1 MVIQLTKNRTKPH
14 IIKYIRDNGTETWM
28 YSDDFFVRHDIS
40 HFILESVLGYHTAF
54 NGMINQG
61 MDIRDFE
68 NKEKR
73 AALTVTD
80 EAYYA
85 ENLANL
91 FLIELAQGEFNDFNR
106 IQQDAFVS
114 WNTRFPVIFLANDKI
129 AQIRTQLRKL
139 LHQWEVLPEG
149 EKMELIFEV

>member
-1 MVIQLTKNRTKPH
+1 MVIQLTKNKAKPN

-28 YSDDFFVRHDIS
+28 YSDDFFVRHDLS

-73 AALTVTD
+73 ADSRSTFH
-80 EAYYA
+80 EARSTEIKA
-85 ENLANL
+85 SIMV
-91 FLIELAQGEFNDFNR
+91 FI
-106 IQQDAFVS
+106 
-114 WNTRFPVIFLANDKI
+114 
-129 AQIRTQLRKL
+129 
-139 LHQWEVLPEG
+139 H
-149 EKMELIFEV
+149 

>member
-1 MVIQLTKNRTKPH
+1 
-14 IIKYIRDNGTETWM
+14 
-28 YSDDFFVRHDIS
+28 
-40 HFILESVLGYHTAF
+40 LESVLGYHTAF

-91 FLIELAQGEFNDFNR
+91 FLIEIVQGEFIDFNK

-114 WNTRFPVIFLANDKI
+114 WNNQFPAISLADDKI
-129 AQIRTQLRKL
+129 SQIRSRLRKL
-139 LHQWEVLPEG
+139 LYQWEVLPVG

>member
-1 MVIQLTKNRTKPH
+1 MIIQLTKNGAKPN

-28 YSDDFFVRHDIS
+28 YIDDFFVRHDIS

-73 AALTVTD
+73 AALAVTD

-91 FLIELAQGEFNDFNR
+91 FLIEIVQGEFSDFNTV
-106 IQQDAFVS
+106 QQDAFVS
-114 WNTRFPVIFLANDKI
+114 WNNQFPEICLADDKI
-129 AQIRTQLRKL
+129 TQIRFQLREL
-139 LHQWEVLPEG
+139 LHQWEKLPEG

>member
-1 MVIQLTKNRTKPH
+1 MVIQLTKNKARPN

-28 YSDDFFVRHDIS
+28 YSDDFFVRHDLS

-73 AALTVTD
+73 ATLTVAD

-91 FLIELAQGEFNDFNR
+91 FLIEIIQGEFIDFNK

-114 WNTRFPVIFLANDKI
+114 WNNQFPAISLADDKI
-129 AQIRTQLRKL
+129 SQIRSRLRKL
-139 LHQWEVLPEG
+139 LYQWEVLPEG